1 MAISVSIMTD
11 GVRIYADLSNIGLMP
26 VEIVPKP
33 NFNYVEENRPQLEG
47 HRDTIYVIHHPQP
60 GGGYNTILSV
70 ATGPYAGF
78 RRTVHSVKEPFVI
91 SVPDLV
97 RCYYVAFKDDGQRMM
112 AEIDLKKIY
121 QIKEHLYPY
130 IEEF

>member
-1 MAISVSIMTD
+1 MAISVSVMTD
-11 GVRIYADLSNIGLMP
+11 GMRIYADLSTIGLMP

-60 GGGYNTILSV
+60 TGGYNTVLSV

-78 RRTVHSVKEPFVI
+78 RRNVHNPKEPFVI
-91 SVPDLV
+91 SVPDLI
-97 RCYYVAFKDDGQRMM
+97 RCYHVLVKDNGTPVPV
-112 AEIDLKKIY
+112 EIDLKSIY
-121 QIKEHLYPY
+121 SLKENLYPFVQDY
-130 IEEF
+130 